1 MDKIDPK
8 RLRNKQD
15 FLFYEMFSAYAAK
28 TMSRETNIKNRVDV
42 INLKNENKNKDNLA
56 I

>member
-8 RLRNKQD
+8 KLRNKQD

-28 TMSRETNIKNRVDV
+28 TLSRENNIKNNK
-42 INLKNENKNKDNLA
+42 ISIQAKNRDNLA